1 MTSLIV
7 KNEENET
14 VKEMNETL
22 ATLHINIETNEETN
36 EEIKEETNKK
46 TNEITTEET
55 TGETTEQVTTA
66 TSPTPAATESH
77 ITEPGL
83 TFTRDDVAEHS
94 SYEDCYVVI
103 NKQVYDVTLFL
114 KEHPGGEDII
124 MEFAGYDATTAFAE
138 NGHSD
143 DAVEMLQGF
152 KIGRLKM

>member
-1 MTSLIV
+1 
-7 KNEENET
+7 
-14 VKEMNETL
+14 
-22 ATLHINIETNEETN
+22 TNE
-36 EEIKEETNKK
+36 K
-46 TNEITTEET
+46 TD
-55 TGETTEQVTTA
+55 GETTELVTTA
-66 TSPTPAATESH
+66 TTPTPTESQ
-77 ITEPGL
+77 ITKPGL

>member
-22 ATLHINIETNEETN
+22 ATLHINVETNEETN
-36 EEIKEETNKK
+36 EETDKK
-46 TNEITTEET
+46 TNEKTD
-55 TGETTEQVTTA
+55 GETTELVTTA
-66 TSPTPAATESH
+66 TTPTPTESH
-77 ITEPGL
+77 ITKPGL